1 MKCKY
6 CLENQK
12 LPFIFKDRNV
22 ESVSGELDTDIN
34 KLVIK
39 ATNQGPLFS
48 ASLKI
53 NFCPI
58 CGRRLKK

>member
-6 CLENQK
+6 CLENQN

-22 ESVSGELDTDIN
+22 ESVSSKIDTDIN

-39 ATNQGPLFS
+39 ASNEGPLFS

-53 NFCPI
+53 KYCPI
-58 CGRRLKK
+58 CGRHLKK

>member
-1 MKCKY
+1 MKCKF
-6 CLENQK
+6 CLENQN
-12 LPFIFKDRNV
+12 LPFIFNDRNV
-22 ESVSGELDTDIN
+22 ESVSSNIDTDIN

-39 ATNQGPLFS
+39 ASNQGPLFS
-48 ASLKI
+48 AYLKI